1 MTVRYDTASEPPGRR
16 LAVWQDIVCDVFVEL
31 DCKSDLDDFHG
42 AVTQSRFGELSLTR
56 VDASRQRVF
65 RTPSRI
71 ARAREHFLLFAFG
84 ATGVGGVVQDGRE
97 TLIRPGEFAFYDTT
111 RPYELSFDA
120 NFSQHILQ
128 VPRKLAQ
135 KRIGPVDDLTAVTFS
150 SDQPLHRLASD
161 FVTGLSHV
169 IEAVDTPVA
178 DQLSCQALDLV
189 AVAIC
194 QSEQMR
200 RSSTH
205 GSAMLYRLKAYIRGR
220 LHDPRLCLA
229 DTAAALGISPRY
241 VNLLLERQDESF
253 GRYVL
258 GRRLEACRR
267 DLADPALAHRQLTE
281 IALARGFNDQSHF
294 SRSFKERFGVSP
306 RDYRGSLPRPCNNS
320 RRIQHGF
327 KRQE

>member
-1 MTVRYDTASEPPGRR
+1 MTVRYDTASEPAGRR
-16 LAVWQDIVCDVFVEL
+16 LAVWQDIVCDVFVQL

-42 AVTQSRFGELSLTR
+42 SVAQSKLGELSLTR

-71 ARAREHFLLFAFG
+71 ARAKQDYVLFAFG
-84 ATGVGGVVQDGRE
+84 ATGVGGVIQDGRE

-120 NFSQHILQ
+120 DFSQHILQ

-135 KRIGPVDDLTAVTFS
+135 ERIGPVDDLTAVTFS

-161 FVTGLSHV
+161 FVTGLSQV
-169 IEAVDTPVA
+169 IEAIEVSAA
-178 DQLSCQALDLV
+178 DRLSCQALELV
-189 AVAIC
+189 AIAIG
-194 QSEQMR
+194 QSAQMR
-200 RSSTH
+200 RPSAH

-229 DTAAALGISPRY
+229 DTAAALRISPRY
-241 VNLLLERQDESF
+241 VNLLLEGQNESF

-258 GRRLEACRR
+258 ARRLEACRR
-267 DLADPALAHRQLTE
+267 DLTDAALAHRQLTE
-281 IALARGFNDQSHF
+281 IAFAWGFNDQSHF

-306 RDYRGSLPRPCNNS
+306 RDYRSGVTAKRNPS
-320 RRIQHGF
+320 R
-327 KRQE
+327 